1 MRQQYRVRP
10 EVIDRARERL
20 DVSSDERLAAR
31 LGITAAT
38 IGRVRRGEQ
47 PSLPVAVNLLRA
59 AAVSMTAGLEP
70 VPPAPVPPT
79 PVTL

>member
-1 MRQQYRVRP
+1 MSSRYRVRP
-10 EVIDRARERL
+10 EVVDRARERL

-31 LGITAAT
+31 LGVTAAT
-38 IGRVRRGEQ
+38 ISRIRRGEQ
-47 PSLPVAVNLLRA
+47 PSLPVAVDLLHA

-70 VPPAPVPPT
+70 VPPT